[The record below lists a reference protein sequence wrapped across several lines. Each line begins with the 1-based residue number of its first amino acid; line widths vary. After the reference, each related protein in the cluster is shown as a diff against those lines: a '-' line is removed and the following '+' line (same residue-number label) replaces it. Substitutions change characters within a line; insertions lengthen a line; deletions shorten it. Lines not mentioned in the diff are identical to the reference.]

1 MNILKAAILSCALV
15 ATTSAYATETSYP
28 RAGSGGGPG
37 RADFLNNSTA
47 NTTGTVIGAS
57 TAKKPTQA
65 GMVRSGTGG
74 SNTLG
79 GRSIARPF
87 VPTPEHALN
96 ADN

>member
-1 MNILKAAILSCALV
+1 MHIFKAAILSCALF
-15 ATTSAYATETSYP
+15 ATTSAFATETSYP

-37 RADFLNNSTA
+37 RADFLTQNTE
-47 NTTGTVIGAS
+47 TTGSVIGAS

-74 SNTLG
+74 GNSLG
-79 GRSIARPF
+79 GRTVARPF

-96 ADN
+96 SDN